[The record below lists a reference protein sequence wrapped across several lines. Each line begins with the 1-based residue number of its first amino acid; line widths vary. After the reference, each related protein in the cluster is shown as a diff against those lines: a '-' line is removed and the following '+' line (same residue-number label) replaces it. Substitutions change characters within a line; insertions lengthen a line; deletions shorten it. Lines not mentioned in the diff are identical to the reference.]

1 MVAHRIFARLLASAS
16 IVLITIIGAVA
27 WSAQPTRADQAA
39 TSHECYRSI
48 RSCQKS
54 RCGGAAG
61 SDQVN
66 CMRQCNKEYET
77 CVSSAGTGIY
87 SGFPT
92 KLETPGT
99 ERKRDIHRRQRQQN
113 QNQD

>member
-1 MVAHRIFARLLASAS
+1 LVAHSVFARLLASAS
-16 IVLITIIGAVA
+16 IVLITSIGMVVC
-27 WSAQPTRADQAA
+27 SALPTRADQAA
-39 TSHECYRSI
+39 TAHECYRSI

-54 RCGGAAG
+54 RCGSAAG
-61 SDQVN
+61 SDQVS

-77 CVSSAGTGIY
+77 CVSGAGTGTS

-92 KLETPGT
+92 KLETPRT
-99 ERKRDIHRRQRQQN
+99 TRKRDIPRRQRQQN